1 MEDAKK
7 QVIIK
12 LTKIET
18 KRLFKNIRIHIEI
31 SKQMK

>member
-31 SKQMK
+31 SIQMK